1 MYSTDEFAALEI
13 MRRERAALA
22 KQEVEYWLAEARTF
36 ATVKATSAVPP
47 GSRHLVMCH
56 TPITDMRIWC
66 PSIVMEC

>member
-22 KQEVEYWLAEARTF
+22 KQEVEYSLAEARTF

-47 GSRHLVMCH
+47 RKQTFGYVPH
-56 TPITDMRIWC
+56 PNN
-66 PSIVMEC
+66 

>member
-22 KQEVEYWLAEARTF
+22 KQEVEYSLAEARTF

-47 GSRHLVMCH
+47 PRKQTFGYVPH
-56 TPITDMRIWC
+56 PNN
-66 PSIVMEC
+66 